1 MRITIKAA
9 ISCLESVADI
19 FTPLLRPGND
29 AAPGNVVLT

>member
-19 FTPLLRPGND
+19 FAALLRTGND
-29 AAPGNVVLT
+29 AAPGNVLLT